1 MNREV
6 FIKSLKDMKLVAH
19 RLGYKMTN
27 YPENSIEVVKTI
39 FASNKLLDACY
50 GFEFDIC
57 FTKDHIPVVVHDKYI
72 DDITDRYGM
81 IKEYTIKELK
91 KLTFGFRKSISN
103 DKKLTYKI
111 VTLDEL
117 LNFFEHNKK
126 LLKDKIIKIETKDYI
141 YTNKDNM
148 NSKNLKTLADILNKY
163 PSLNSNIIHLSF
175 WPFNLS
181 KLKKI
186 QIKNKYLVTKNDF
199 LCDFNCLVFLT
210 KFMPYLDNISLRI
223 KTNDLPVVSENN
235 SKRVNKKIKFDTNWM
250 KHSNALKEK
259 NMKYAIKKYGM
270 VNLYVL
276 SNYDEIDEIC
286 NHMSLDFFKQN
297 KDFIV
302 ITTDNPFY
310 FKTSKKISNIMN

>member
-1 MNREV
+1 MNKKV

-27 YPENSIEVVKTI
+27 YPENSMEVVKEI
-39 FASNKLLDACY
+39 FESPELLDACF

-57 FTKDHIPVVVHDKYI
+57 FTKDNIPVVIHDKYI
-72 DDITDRYGM
+72 DDITDSYGM
-81 IKEYTIKELK
+81 IREYTIKELK
-91 KLTFGFRKSISN
+91 KLTFGFRKSIDN
-103 DKKLTYKI
+103 DKKSTYKI

-117 LNFFEHNKK
+117 LSFFEHNKK
-126 LLKDKIIKIETKDYI
+126 RLKNKIIKIETKDYI

-163 PSLNSNIIHLSF
+163 PTLNSNIIHLSF

-199 LCDFNCLVFLT
+199 LCDFNFLVFLT
-210 KFMPYLDNISLRI
+210 KFMSYLDNISLRI
-223 KTNDLPVVSENN
+223 KTNNLPVVSKNN

-259 NMKYAIKKYGM
+259 NMNYAIKKYGM

-276 SNYDEIDEIC
+276 NKNDEIDEIC
-286 NHMSLDFFKQN
+286 KHISLKFFKKN

-310 FKTSKKISNIMN
+310 FKK